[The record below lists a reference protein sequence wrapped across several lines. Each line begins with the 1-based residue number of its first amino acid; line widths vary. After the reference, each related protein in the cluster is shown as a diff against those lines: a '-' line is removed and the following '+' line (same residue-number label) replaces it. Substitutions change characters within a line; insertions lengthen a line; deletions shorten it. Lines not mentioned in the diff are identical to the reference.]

1 MPFPGAGV
9 RNPVVEFVLVFAA
22 VLTIQGLTYLT
33 QARIGIDGG
42 QGYDGTYYYSVAEQL
57 VEGARPSGISRFA
70 QRLGTP
76 LLASLVAPDDLIT
89 GFLIV
94 NACAALASALLLLVW
109 LRTYLRDPWL
119 RIVLVMVYATH
130 WLQLVRFTFFYPVLV
145 DAWAQAFC
153 FAGLNCIA
161 WYERRPGRWPVLAMA
176 IISAAGVV
184 FRELV
189 LLIPIAFLFARNPAI
204 EHRLESP
211 YVRARNLPRTEQWI
225 PLVAAIAVLI
235 WVGNFVA
242 PTDPE
247 FSPAEHFAER
257 ALSRSLVSYLL
268 GWMIAYGPILFLVAF
283 DWRSAVDFF
292 RRHKAFLVY
301 TLGVAATGWI
311 ASLESERHALN
322 WASPIVLVLLGRTI
336 ERYRGLVQIA
346 GGAEGAGRDAGCR
359 PSSVPEDTAAVQR
372 SRSGSAHGS
381 HPDGRARELLAAVSR
396 LPPGPS
402 GVDPVCGI
410 RAPRRGDRYLDQSL
424 CRLRAPP
431 TGRRWHEPDLV
442 ASRDDSR
449 LSRATASRRYRVCGL
464 NLVTSLSVSLWFGA
478 RLDRPVAAAPP
489 LNWSSRRAARV
500 PGPHPRGAPGT
511 ARDR

>member
-1 MPFPGAGV
+1 MPFRDAGV
-9 RNPVVEFVLVFAA
+9 RNPVVGFVLVFAA

-42 QGYDGTYYYSVAEQL
+42 QGYDGKYYYSVAEQL

-204 EHRLESP
+204 EHRRESP
-211 YVRARNLPRTEQWI
+211 YVQARNLPRPEQWI
-225 PLVAAIAVLI
+225 PLVLAIAVLI

-247 FSPAEHFAER
+247 FSPADHFAER

-301 TLGVAATGWI
+301 TLGVAATGWV

-336 ERYRGLVQIA
+336 ERYEGWFRSPAVLRVLVVAQAVVHRVFLTTPQPYNDPAPDPLMVLTPMGEHANYLQLFPDYLPARLALIQFA
-346 GGAEGAGRDAGCR
+346 EHALLGAVIVIWISRYAALAHSQPADDGTSRT
-359 PSSVPEDTAAVQR
+359 SSPPATTAA
-372 SRSGSAHGS
+372 S
-381 HPDGRARELLAAVSR
+381 
-396 LPPGPS
+396 
-402 GVDPVCGI
+402 
-410 RAPRRGDRYLDQSL
+410 
-424 CRLRAPP
+424 
-431 TGRRWHEPDLV
+431 HEPQ
-442 ASRDDSR
+442 RHGG
-449 LSRATASRRYRVCGL
+449 TE
-464 NLVTSLSVSLWFGA
+464 SVG
-478 RLDRPVAAAPP
+478 
-489 LNWSSRRAARV
+489 
-500 PGPHPRGAPGT
+500 
-511 ARDR
+511 